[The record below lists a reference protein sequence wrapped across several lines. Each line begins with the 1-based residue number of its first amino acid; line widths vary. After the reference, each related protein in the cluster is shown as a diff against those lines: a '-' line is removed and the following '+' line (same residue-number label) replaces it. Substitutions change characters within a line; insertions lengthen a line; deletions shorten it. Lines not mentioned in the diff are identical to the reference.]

1 MKVQRVVSADT
12 PPRDLYD
19 KDDGDDAM
27 IWMFIR
33 SAACVR
39 GALQSIL
46 NAWLNTGYGSRFA
59 AEEEGGIELCQFLV
73 KHVLN
78 AYNGGTKLKRAV
90 GNPWEHAMIELGPT
104 PIVTQLFLMMCGAE
118 QNLKTLSK
126 LGGEKAVYNLSRFAD
141 DQKVRQQATVLLTK
155 LAVLNNPAAQK

>member
-1 MKVQRVVSADT
+1 
-12 PPRDLYD
+12 
-19 KDDGDDAM
+19 M

-126 LGGEKAVYNLSRFAD
+126 LGGEKGAVVVRHCHESRPRLAGARQELSHFS
-141 DQKVRQQATVLLTK
+141 
-155 LAVLNNPAAQK
+155 P

>member
-1 MKVQRVVSADT
+1 MGSLPAETPYSLLFRFFYFTQSDPVLGPSIRSLAAYVLGQCLRPPKKNPPARCAALSQLMKVQRVVSADT

-59 AEEEGGIELCQFLV
+59 AEEEGGIELCQFLA

-78 AYNGGTKLKRAV
+78 AYNG
-90 GNPWEHAMIELGPT
+90 
-104 PIVTQLFLMMCGAE
+104 
-118 QNLKTLSK
+118 
-126 LGGEKAVYNLSRFAD
+126 
-141 DQKVRQQATVLLTK
+141 
-155 LAVLNNPAAQK
+155 

>member
-1 MKVQRVVSADT
+1 
-12 PPRDLYD
+12 
-19 KDDGDDAM
+19 
-27 IWMFIR
+27 
-33 SAACVR
+33 
-39 GALQSIL
+39 LQSIL